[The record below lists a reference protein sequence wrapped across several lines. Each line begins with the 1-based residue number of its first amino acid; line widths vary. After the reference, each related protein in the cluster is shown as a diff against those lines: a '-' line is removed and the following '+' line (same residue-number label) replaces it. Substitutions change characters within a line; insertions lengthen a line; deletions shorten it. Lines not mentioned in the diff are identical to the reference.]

1 VILLEIII
9 FTISIL
15 TTIITIP
22 FIKDMLLSAN
32 ITRKNYKGDIIPVG
46 MGIVFI
52 PVIIINSIFLNYFI
66 GNDTRMQQLLLVF
79 LVAIMTMATIGL
91 IDDLIG
97 NRDTTGFKG
106 HIMSLLK
113 GKVTTGGFKA
123 IIGGLIALLLGSLF
137 SFHIIEIIVNSL
149 IIALFTNLINLLD
162 LRPGR
167 ALKGF
172 LSISIL
178 LIIIGL
184 SKEVRIILISIIAYA
199 IGYFPQD
206 IKAKSMMGD
215 IGSNTL
221 GVILGVVTVVSY
233 SMTAKFIVLALLV
246 LIHIITEK
254 YSLTEIIKKNS
265 ILNFIDELGRS

>member
-1 VILLEIII
+1 LEIII
-9 FTISIL
+9 FIISIL
-15 TTIITIP
+15 TTLVTIP
-22 FIKDMLLSAN
+22 FIKEMLLSAN
-32 ITRKNYKGDIIPVG
+32 ITRINYKGDIIPVG

-66 GNDTRMQQLLLVF
+66 GNDAKIQQLLLVF
-79 LVAIMTMATIGL
+79 LVGIMTMASVGL

-97 NRDTTGFKG
+97 NRDATGFKG
-106 HIMSLLK
+106 HIKSLLK
-113 GKVTTGGFKA
+113 GKLTTGGFKA
-123 IIGGLIALLLGSLF
+123 IIGGLIALLIGSLF
-137 SFHIIEIIVNSL
+137 SFHVIEILVNAL

-178 LIIIGL
+178 FVIIGL
-184 SKEVRIILISIIAYA
+184 SREVRIILISIIGYA
-199 IGYFPQD
+199 AGYFPQD

-221 GVILGVVTVVSY
+221 GVVLGVVAVISY
-233 SMTAKFIVLALLV
+233 TMTAKYIVLALLI
-246 LIHIITEK
+246 LIHIFTEK
-254 YSLTEIIKKNS
+254 YSITEIIKKNS

>member
-1 VILLEIII
+1 MELII
-9 FTISIL
+9 FIISIL
-15 TTIITIP
+15 ATRISIP
-22 FIKDMLLSAN
+22 FIKEMLLSAN
-32 ITRKNYKGDIIPVG
+32 ITKSNYKGDTIPVG

-52 PVIIINSIFLNYFI
+52 PVIIINSIFINYFI
-66 GNDTRMQQLLLVF
+66 GNNSTVQQILLVF
-79 LVAIMTMATIGL
+79 LTGIMTMATIGL
-91 IDDLIG
+91 IDDLVG

-106 HIMSLLK
+106 HIKSLLK
-113 GKVTTGGFKA
+113 GKLTTGGFKA
-123 IIGGLIALLLGSLF
+123 LIGGFIALLIGSLF
-137 SFHIIEIIVNSL
+137 SFHIVEILVNAL

-178 LIIIGL
+178 LIIVGL
-184 SKEVRIILISIIAYA
+184 SREVRVILISIIGYA

-221 GVILGVVTVVSY
+221 GVILGIVTVISY
-233 SMTAKFIVLALLV
+233 TMTAKFIVLAALV
-246 LIHIITEK
+246 LIHIIAEK
-254 YSLTEIIKKNS
+254 YSITEIIKKNS

>member
-1 VILLEIII
+1 MDIII
-9 FTISIL
+9 FIISLLVTIM
-15 TTIITIP
+15 TIP
-22 FIKDMLLSAN
+22 FTKEMLLSAN
-32 ITRKNYKGDIIPVG
+32 ITGKNYKGDIIPVG
-46 MGIVFI
+46 MGITFI
-52 PVIIINSIFLNYFI
+52 PVIIINAIVFNYLF
-66 GNDTRMQQLLLVF
+66 GNDSNIQQLLLVF
-79 LVAIMTMATIGL
+79 LTGIMTMAAIGL

-97 NRDTTGFKG
+97 NRDTLGFKG
-106 HIMSLLK
+106 HIKSLLK
-113 GKVTTGGFKA
+113 GKLTTGGLKA
-123 IIGGLIALLLGSLF
+123 IIGGLIALLIGGLF
-137 SFHIIEIIVNSL
+137 SFHIVEIVVNAL

-184 SKEVRIILISIIAYA
+184 AMEVRIILVSIIAYV

-206 IKAKSMMGD
+206 IKARSMMGD
-215 IGSNTL
+215 VGSNTL
-221 GVILGVVTVVSY
+221 GITLGIVTVISY
-233 SMTAKFIVLALLV
+233 TMATKYIVLGLLV

-265 ILNFIDELGRS
+265 ILNFLDELGR